1 MRTFSLSFCGAKLQI
16 IPENQAISHDYFNS
30 FNSCNYPMRY
40 PSPVFLLDTRAFLGQ
55 MVKHFLHTPILI
67 DHYSLKL
74 IKLKQVIK
82 ITFNSEPTKKYASP
96 KFI

>member
-1 MRTFSLSFCGAKLQI
+1 MRTFSLSFCAAKLQI

-74 IKLKQVIK
+74 IKLKQVIEL
-82 ITFNSEPTKKYASP
+82 TLKKYTSP

>member
-1 MRTFSLSFCGAKLQI
+1 MRTFSLSFCAAKLQI
-16 IPENQAISHDYFNS
+16 IPENLAISHDNFNS

>member
-1 MRTFSLSFCGAKLQI
+1 MRTFSLSFCAAKLQI

-55 MVKHFLHTPILI
+55 MVKHFLETPPILI
-67 DHYSLKL
+67 DNYSQAHQAK
-74 IKLKQVIK
+74 
-82 ITFNSEPTKKYASP
+82 ASDQDHV
-96 KFI
+96 